1 MSEIIQATYDFLDT
15 LSESDLIKN
24 LTKYKNKL
32 LNNKELLIK
41 IDELKKETEN
51 DIIIAKRKEIFGNT
65 DYNNY
70 MKYYNEL
77 SLIIMKINRK
87 YKEYTNTKEHNCGG
101 K

>member
-1 MSEIIQATYDFLDT
+1 MSEIVRATYDFLDT

-51 DIIIAKRKEIFGNT
+51 DIIIAKRAPYTVSFCAASTAPIMF
-65 DYNNY
+65 
-70 MKYYNEL
+70 L
-77 SLIIMKINRK
+77 SSNRL
-87 YKEYTNTKEHNCGG
+87 
-101 K
+101 